1 MVARGRL
8 GRIGEQMAVRHLE
21 GAGMVIVE
29 RNWRCSAGE
38 VRGEVDVVAR
48 DGEVLVFCEVK
59 TRRGSAAGGPLVAVT
74 RSKQGQ
80 LRRLAAVYLAGEPHG
95 GRPVRFD
102 VVGVLWPEG
111 GGGATV
117 EHVRDVC

>member
-29 RNWRCSAGE
+29 RNWRCAAGD

-59 TRRGSAAGGPLVAVT
+59 ARRGSAAGGPLVAVT
-74 RSKQGQ
+74 HAKQSQ
-80 LRRLAAVYLAGEPHG
+80 LRRLAGAYLAAEPQG
-95 GRPVRFD
+95 GRAVRFD
-102 VVGVLWPEG
+102 VVGVMWPDG

-117 EHVRDVC
+117 DHVRDVC